1 MGRVNIED
9 YGASSALMR
18 GPSPLFR
25 KPSHLVLSDTG
36 VYNVQ
41 SFISALRYAVGT
53 VA

>member
-9 YGASSALMR
+9 Y
-18 GPSPLFR
+18 
-25 KPSHLVLSDTG
+25 VLSDTG